1 MSKFQIVAL
10 SGTNG
15 AGKDA
20 IGALLAERHNY
31 FFFSL
36 TELLRIDLRSK
47 DLPIT
52 RENTR
57 MTSESWRRQYGLG
70 VLVDRSMQ
78 TFEEAGGLKKYAG
91 FVMSSL
97 RNPVEADRVHEVGGS
112 VLWIDA
118 DPHVRYERIQ
128 ANAAARGRAGEDN
141 RTFEQFLK
149 DQEDEMHPP
158 KDGDAA
164 SLNMA
169 AVKDRADVFLYNDSD
184 SLDDLAHQ
192 IATKL
197 ELN

>member
-1 MSKFQIVAL
+1 MSKLQIIGL

-20 IGALLAERHNY
+20 VGALLAERHNF

-47 DLPIT
+47 NLPVT
-52 RENTR
+52 RDNTR
-57 MTSESWRRQYGLG
+57 MTSERWRREYGLG

-78 TFEEAGGLKKYAG
+78 TFEEAGGLNKYAG

-97 RNPVEADRVHEVGGS
+97 RNPIEADRVHEVGGS

-118 DPHVRYERIQ
+118 DPRVRYDRIQ
-128 ANAAARGRAGEDN
+128 ANAAIRNRAGEDN
-141 RTFEQFLK
+141 RTFEQFLEE
-149 DQEDEMHPP
+149 QEDEMHPP

-164 SLNMA
+164 SLNMT
-169 AVKDRADVFLYNDSD
+169 AVKERADIFLFNNTD
-184 SLDDLAHQ
+184 SLDDLDRE
-192 IATKL
+192 IAAKL
-197 ELN
+197 GL

>member
-1 MSKFQIVAL
+1 MSKFQIIAL

-20 IGALLAERHNY
+20 IGELLAERHNY

-47 DLPIT
+47 NLPVT

-70 VLVDRSMQ
+70 VLVDRSLQ

-97 RNPVEADRVHEVGGS
+97 RNPVEADRVHEVGGG

-118 DPHVRYERIQ
+118 DPQVRYNRIQ
-128 ANAAARGRAGEDN
+128 ANAASRGRAGEDD

-158 KDGDAA
+158 IDGDAA

-169 AVKDRADVFLYNDSD
+169 AVKDRADIFLFNNSD
-184 SLDDLAHQ
+184 SLDDLERDV
-192 IATKL
+192 IAKL
-197 ELN
+197 GL